1 MYDRHVEN
9 LCDAKSL
16 EIKVSELE
24 AAKEEAA
31 TGRDVEVSQAQE
43 AAKKEVDKQ
52 LIFRARRE
60 VREICVVCDCDC
72 SGSGRDMTQLGLANS
87 DR

>member
-1 MYDRHVEN
+1 MYDLHVGN
-9 LCDAKSL
+9 LWDSKSL

-31 TGRDVEVSQAQE
+31 TGRDVDVTQAQE
-43 AAKKEVDKQ
+43 AAKKEADKQ

-60 VREICVVCDCDC
+60 VRETCIVCDC
-72 SGSGRDMTQLGLANS
+72 SAIGRDPPQLGLA
-87 DR
+87 RYGR